1 MVLTLWYNG
10 TIVAK
15 KNNKRIMRAANGRP
29 WIASSQ
35 EAKAQEQLMAF
46 EFSAQAKRQEW
57 QPNDKEAYY
66 VEIYITEPDKRRR
79 DLDNQAT
86 AILDALVLAGVLPDD
101 DNRHLQHLYIE
112 LKGYDKSDPHAYI
125 LVDRVVEKID

>member
-1 MVLTLWYNG
+1 MLALWYQG
-10 TIVAK
+10 VIVAK

-35 EAKAQEQLMAF
+35 EAKAQEQVMAY
-46 EFSAQAKRQEW
+46 EFARQAKKQGW
-57 QPNDKEAYY
+57 QADDNTAYH

-86 AILDALVLAGVLPDD
+86 AILDALVLAGILPDD
-101 DNRHLQHLYIE
+101 DNKHLQHLSVE
-112 LKGYDKSDPHAYI
+112 LKGYDKYDPHAYI
-125 LVDRVVEKID
+125 LVDKILHFIR

>member
-1 MVLTLWYNG
+1 MLMLWYRDV
-10 TIVAK
+10 IVAK

-35 EAKAQEQLMAF
+35 EAKAQEQIMAYDF
-46 EFSAQAKRQEW
+46 AKQATEQKW
-57 QPNDKEAYY
+57 QADSEAAYY

-86 AILDALVLAGVLPDD
+86 AILDALVAAGILPDD
-101 DNRHLQHLYIE
+101 DSRHMQRLSVE
-112 LKGYDKSDPHAYI
+112 LKGYDKYDPHAYI
-125 LVDRVVEKID
+125 LIDKIANYIS